1 MTVAIVGAGPGDPGL
16 VTVRALELV
25 RASEILVYDR
35 LVSLDLVSQAVGAT
49 RIARES
55 LSQEEVNDLLV
66 HHGKQGRRVVRLKGG
81 DPFIFGR
88 GAEEV
93 AALAAAGVEYEV
105 VPGLSTLTAIPG
117 LAGIPLTARG
127 VAAQLTVLTGT
138 SGDGRELD
146 YERLAGT
153 PGTLV
158 IFMGLARLETI
169 ADNLI
174 LAGRSVDEP
183 AAVISRLSLPG
194 VERRIGTLGT
204 IAGDARGLA
213 SPAVVV
219 IGDVVAHASQLQTVI
234 ELARRRERLDL
245 SGHRFRVE
253 IAGFVVPEGLLGP
266 ALRDREADEDADG
279 QGCRAGGEGEREPM
293 GRGVPVRG
301 QGPGEDRRCRGA
313 AEGAA
318 DGPRD
323 GVHAGRDPGLLRAD
337 VLDDQVCHRRER
349 EADPRAEQ
357 RGREVDLPAFARGR
371 RRGS

>member
-25 RASEILVYDR
+25 RACEILVYDR
-35 LVSLDLVSQAVGAT
+35 LVSFDLVSQAVGAT
-49 RIARES
+49 RIAREG
-55 LSQEEVNDLLV
+55 LNQDEVNDLLV
-66 HHGKQGRRVVRLKGG
+66 HHGRRDRKVVRLKGG

-88 GAEEV
+88 GAEE
-93 AALAAAGVEYEV
+93 AEALAAAGVEYEV

-146 YERLAGT
+146 YRQLAGA

-194 VERRIGTLGT
+194 AETRIGTLGT
-204 IAGDARGLA
+204 IAGDAGGLVA
-213 SPAVVV
+213 PAVVV
-219 IGDVVAHASQLQTVI
+219 IGDVVAHASQLQAVI
-234 ELARRRERLDL
+234 ELARDER
-245 SGHRFRVE
+245 
-253 IAGFVVPEGLLGP
+253 
-266 ALRDREADEDADG
+266 
-279 QGCRAGGEGEREPM
+279 
-293 GRGVPVRG
+293 
-301 QGPGEDRRCRGA
+301 
-313 AEGAA
+313 
-318 DGPRD
+318 
-323 GVHAGRDPGLLRAD
+323 
-337 VLDDQVCHRRER
+337 
-349 EADPRAEQ
+349 
-357 RGREVDLPAFARGR
+357 
-371 RRGS
+371 

>member
-25 RASEILVYDR
+25 RACEILVYDR
-35 LVSLDLVSQAVGAT
+35 LVSLELVAQAVGAA

-55 LSQEEVNDLLV
+55 MTQDEINEVLV
-66 HHGKQGRRVVRLKGG
+66 HHGKRGRNVVRLKGG

-93 AALAAAGVEYEV
+93 EALAAAGVEYEV

-127 VAAQLTVLTGT
+127 VASQLTVLTGT

-146 YERLAGT
+146 YDRLAGT

-158 IFMGLARLETI
+158 IFMGLARLEAI

-174 LAGRSVDEP
+174 LAGRPVDQP

-194 VERRIGTLGT
+194 AERRIGTLGT
-204 IAGDARGLA
+204 IAGDARGLG

-219 IGDVVAHASQLQTVI
+219 IGDVVAHASQLQAVI
-234 ELARRRERLDL
+234 ELAHDER
-245 SGHRFRVE
+245 
-253 IAGFVVPEGLLGP
+253 
-266 ALRDREADEDADG
+266 
-279 QGCRAGGEGEREPM
+279 
-293 GRGVPVRG
+293 
-301 QGPGEDRRCRGA
+301 
-313 AEGAA
+313 
-318 DGPRD
+318 
-323 GVHAGRDPGLLRAD
+323 
-337 VLDDQVCHRRER
+337 
-349 EADPRAEQ
+349 
-357 RGREVDLPAFARGR
+357 
-371 RRGS
+371 

>member
-194 VERRIGTLGT
+194 VERRLGTLGT

-234 ELARRRERLDL
+234 ELAR
-245 SGHRFRVE
+245 
-253 IAGFVVPEGLLGP
+253 
-266 ALRDREADEDADG
+266 
-279 QGCRAGGEGEREPM
+279 
-293 GRGVPVRG
+293 
-301 QGPGEDRRCRGA
+301 GA
-313 AEGAA
+313 N
-318 DGPRD
+318 
-323 GVHAGRDPGLLRAD
+323 
-337 VLDDQVCHRRER
+337 
-349 EADPRAEQ
+349 
-357 RGREVDLPAFARGR
+357 
-371 RRGS
+371 S

>member
-1 MTVAIVGAGPGDPGL
+1 VTVAIVGAGPGDPGL
-16 VTVRALELV
+16 VTVRAVDLV

-49 RIARES
+49 RIAREA
-55 LSQEEVNDLLV
+55 LSQEEVNELLV
-66 HHGKQGRRVVRLKGG
+66 HHGRRGRRVVRLKGG

-93 AALAAAGVEYEV
+93 EALAAAGVEYEV

-127 VAAQLTVLTGT
+127 VASQLTVLTGT

-146 YERLAGT
+146 YAQLAAA

-174 LAGRSVDEP
+174 LAGRRVDEP
-183 AAVISRLSLPG
+183 AAVISRLSLPDT
-194 VERRIGTLGT
+194 ERRVGTLGT

-219 IGDVVAHASQLQTVI
+219 IGDVVAHASHLQTII
-234 ELARRRERLDL
+234 ELA
-245 SGHRFRVE
+245 
-253 IAGFVVPEGLLGP
+253 
-266 ALRDREADEDADG
+266 
-279 QGCRAGGEGEREPM
+279 GGANG
-293 GRGVPVRG
+293 
-301 QGPGEDRRCRGA
+301 
-313 AEGAA
+313 
-318 DGPRD
+318 
-323 GVHAGRDPGLLRAD
+323 
-337 VLDDQVCHRRER
+337 
-349 EADPRAEQ
+349 
-357 RGREVDLPAFARGR
+357 
-371 RRGS
+371 

>member
-1 MTVAIVGAGPGDPGL
+1 VTVAIVGAGPGDPGL

-158 IFMGLARLETI
+158 VFMGLARLETI

-234 ELARRRERLDL
+234 ELA
-245 SGHRFRVE
+245 
-253 IAGFVVPEGLLGP
+253 
-266 ALRDREADEDADG
+266 
-279 QGCRAGGEGEREPM
+279 GG
-293 GRGVPVRG
+293 
-301 QGPGEDRRCRGA
+301 A
-313 AEGAA
+313 NA
-318 DGPRD
+318 
-323 GVHAGRDPGLLRAD
+323 
-337 VLDDQVCHRRER
+337 
-349 EADPRAEQ
+349 
-357 RGREVDLPAFARGR
+357 
-371 RRGS
+371 

>member
-25 RASEILVYDR
+25 RACEILVYDR
-35 LVSLDLVSQAVGAT
+35 LVSLELVAQAVGAA

-55 LSQEEVNDLLV
+55 MTQDEINEILV
-66 HHGKQGRRVVRLKGG
+66 HHGKRGRKVVRLKGG

-93 AALAAAGVEYEV
+93 EALAAAGVEYEV

-127 VAAQLTVLTGT
+127 VASQLTVLTGT
-138 SGDGRELD
+138 SGDGAELD
-146 YERLAGT
+146 FERLAGT

-174 LAGRSVDEP
+174 LAGRPVDQP

-194 VERRIGTLGT
+194 AERRIGTLGT
-204 IAGDARGLA
+204 IAGDARGLP

-219 IGDVVAHASQLQTVI
+219 IGDVVAHASQLQAVI
-234 ELARRRERLDL
+234 ELAHDER
-245 SGHRFRVE
+245 
-253 IAGFVVPEGLLGP
+253 
-266 ALRDREADEDADG
+266 
-279 QGCRAGGEGEREPM
+279 
-293 GRGVPVRG
+293 
-301 QGPGEDRRCRGA
+301 
-313 AEGAA
+313 
-318 DGPRD
+318 
-323 GVHAGRDPGLLRAD
+323 
-337 VLDDQVCHRRER
+337 
-349 EADPRAEQ
+349 
-357 RGREVDLPAFARGR
+357 
-371 RRGS
+371 